1 MAHSSTPIFSAV
13 SSSARQLLTLLRCIA
28 PAKKAQVLI
37 SAQGLRFSTEE
48 GSVMESFVFLEK
60 HLFTSYTY
68 QPPPPPSSQDDT
80 QDPLFEI
87 NLNSLI
93 ETLNIFSLSDPAAT
107 KKPGGGGGMEGYDA
121 LAAHRLN
128 RHAGINPFSTSAA
141 LTSGICSFTY
151 QAPGH
156 PLSIHMSESG
166 VTTTCDL
173 TTYQAD
179 TQEEIPFARDALALK
194 AILRS
199 SYLLDAVTELGSM
212 SPETLTLTASS
223 SPHTTRTTMAAHE
236 SPCLSLSASGALGS
250 ATVDF
255 TNPIPSSATSSTLNP
270 QADASSE
277 SPLPPILETFF
288 CPDPNKRVQARF
300 PFGLIRS
307 AHRAMAV
314 AQKVSLRLDAE
325 GVLSLQFLIPVMD
338 SGGGGGVAGREAD
351 GDDENGGGGEAAAAF
366 VDFRIV
372 PLVDGEEEDGEDYD
386 EGETDADGDGDRER
400 GFGEVDG

>member
-1 MAHSSTPIFSAV
+1 
-13 SSSARQLLTLLRCIA
+13 
-28 PAKKAQVLI
+28 
-37 SAQGLRFSTEE
+37 
-48 GSVMESFVFLEK
+48 MESFVFLEK

-68 QPPPPPSSQDDT
+68 QPSPPPSSQDDP

-107 KKPGGGGGMEGYDA
+107 KRPGGGGGMEGYDA

-151 QAPGH
+151 QAPGY

-212 SPETLTLTASS
+212 SPETLTLTASPS
-223 SPHTTRTTMAAHE
+223 SRATTTTTAADS

-255 TNPIPSSATSSTLNP
+255 TNPVPSSSSSSTNP
-270 QADASSE
+270 PTDSSSE
-277 SPLPPILETFF
+277 PPHPPILETFF
-288 CPDPNKRVQARF
+288 CPTTNSNKRVQARF

-314 AQKVSLRLDAE
+314 AQKVSLRLDDE
-325 GVLSLQFLIPVMD
+325 GVLSLQFLIPVLD
-338 SGGGGGVAGREAD
+338 STGGGYGGDGDESRGGGGG
-351 GDDENGGGGEAAAAF
+351 GGGDAAAAAF

-372 PLVDGEEEDGEDYD
+372 PLVEGEEDGEDYD
-386 EGETDADGDGDRER
+386 EEGTDGDGD
-400 GFGEVDG
+400 

>member
-1 MAHSSTPIFSAV
+1 MAHSSTPVFSAV

-37 SAQGLRFSTEE
+37 SAQGLRLSTEE

-68 QPPPPPSSQDDT
+68 QPSPPPSSQDDP

-107 KKPGGGGGMEGYDA
+107 KRPGGAGGMEGYDA

-194 AILRS
+194 AIIRS

-223 SPHTTRTTMAAHE
+223 SSRATTTTTVADP

-255 TNPIPSSATSSTLNP
+255 TNPVPSSSSSSTNP
-270 QADASSE
+270 PTDSSSE
-277 SPLPPILETFF
+277 PPHPPILETFF
-288 CPDPNKRVQARF
+288 CPTTNSNKKVQARF

-314 AQKVSLRLDAE
+314 AQKVSLRLDEE
-325 GVLSLQFLIPVMD
+325 GVLSLQFLIPVLD
-338 SGGGGGVAGREAD
+338 STGGGYGGDGDESSGGGGGDA
-351 GDDENGGGGEAAAAF
+351 AAAAF

-372 PLVDGEEEDGEDYD
+372 PLVEGEEDGEDYD
-386 EGETDADGDGDRER
+386 EGETDGEGD
-400 GFGEVDG
+400 

>member
-1 MAHSSTPIFSAV
+1 MAHSSTPVFSAV

-37 SAQGLRFSTEE
+37 SAQGLRLSTEE

-68 QPPPPPSSQDDT
+68 QSSPPPSSQDDP
-80 QDPLFEI
+80 QGPLFEI

-107 KKPGGGGGMEGYDA
+107 KRPGGGGGMEGYDA

-151 QAPGH
+151 QAPGY

-199 SYLLDAVTELGSM
+199 SYLLDAVAELGSM
-212 SPETLTLTASS
+212 SPETLTLTASPTS
-223 SPHTTRTTMAAHE
+223 RATTTTVAAQS

-255 TNPIPSSATSSTLNP
+255 TNPGPSSSSSTNSP
-270 QADASSE
+270 ADSSSE
-277 SPLPPILETFF
+277 PPHPPILETFF
-288 CPDPNKRVQARF
+288 CPATNSNKKVQARF

-314 AQKVSLRLDAE
+314 AQKVSLRLDEE
-325 GVLSLQFLIPVMD
+325 GVLSLQFLIPVLD
-338 SGGGGGVAGREAD
+338 STGGGYGGDGDESRGGGGGDA
-351 GDDENGGGGEAAAAF
+351 AAAAF

-372 PLVDGEEEDGEDYD
+372 PLVEGEKDGEDCD
-386 EGETDADGDGDRER
+386 EGETDG
-400 GFGEVDG
+400 

>member
-60 HLFTSYTY
+60 QLFTSYTY
-68 QPPPPPSSQDDT
+68 QPPPPPSSQDDP

-107 KKPGGGGGMEGYDA
+107 KRLGGGGGMEGYDA

-179 TQEEIPFARDALALK
+179 TQEDIPFARDALALK

-223 SPHTTRTTMAAHE
+223 SSRATTTTTAAAS
-236 SPCLSLSASGALGS
+236 SPCLSLSAAGALGS

-255 TNPIPSSATSSTLNP
+255 TNPAQSSSTSSANSPADST
-270 QADASSE
+270 SE

-288 CPDPNKRVQARF
+288 CPTTNSNKRVQARF

-307 AHRAMAV
+307 ANRAMAV
-314 AQKVSLRLDAE
+314 AQKVSLRLDEE

-338 SGGGGGVAGREAD
+338 GTGGGYGGDGDESGGGN
-351 GDDENGGGGEAAAAF
+351 GDAAAAF

-372 PLVDGEEEDGEDYD
+372 PLAEGNEDGENYD
-386 EGETDADGDGDRER
+386 EETTDGDGD
-400 GFGEVDG
+400 

>member
-68 QPPPPPSSQDDT
+68 QPPPPPSSQDDP

-107 KKPGGGGGMEGYDA
+107 KRPGGGGGMEGYDA

-212 SPETLTLTASS
+212 SPETLTLSASS
-223 SPHTTRTTMAAHE
+223 SSRATTTTTAAA
-236 SPCLSLSASGALGS
+236 SPPSLSLSAAGALGS

-255 TNPIPSSATSSTLNP
+255 TNSAQSSSTSSANP
-270 QADASSE
+270 PADSSSE
-277 SPLPPILETFF
+277 PPFPPILETFF
-288 CPDPNKRVQARF
+288 CPATNSNKKVQARF

-307 AHRAMAV
+307 ANRAMAV
-314 AQKVSLRLDAE
+314 AQKVSLRLDEE

-338 SGGGGGVAGREAD
+338 STSGGYGGD
-351 GDDENGGGGEAAAAF
+351 GDESGGSNGDAAAAF

-372 PLVDGEEEDGEDYD
+372 PLAEREEDGEDYD
-386 EGETDADGDGDRER
+386 EETTDGDGD
-400 GFGEVDG
+400 

>member
-107 KKPGGGGGMEGYDA
+107 KRPGGGGGMEGYDA

-141 LTSGICSFTY
+141 LSSGICSFTY

-212 SPETLTLTASS
+212 SPETLTLAASS
-223 SPHTTRTTMAAHE
+223 SSHTTRTTMAAHE

-255 TNPIPSSATSSTLNP
+255 TNPAPSSSTSSTNP

-288 CPDPNKRVQARF
+288 CPTPDKRVQARF
-300 PFGLIRS
+300 PFGLVRS

-325 GVLSLQFLIPVMD
+325 GVLSLQFLIPVMN
-338 SGGGGGVAGREAD
+338 SGGGGGGGGGGVAGREAD
-351 GDDENGGGGEAAAAF
+351 GADKNGGGGEAAAAF

-372 PLVDGEEEDGEDYD
+372 PLVDGEQDGEVYD
-386 EGETDADGDGDRER
+386 EGETDGDGD
-400 GFGEVDG
+400 

>member
-1 MAHSSTPIFSAV
+1 MANSSTPIFSAV

-68 QPPPPPSSQDDT
+68 QPPPPPSSQDDI

-107 KKPGGGGGMEGYDA
+107 KRPGGGGGMEGYDA

-255 TNPIPSSATSSTLNP
+255 TNPAPSSSTSSTNP
-270 QADASSE
+270 PADASSE
-277 SPLPPILETFF
+277 PPLPPILETFF
-288 CPDPNKRVQARF
+288 CPTPDQRVQARF

-314 AQKVSLRLDAE
+314 AQKVSLRLDVE

-338 SGGGGGVAGREAD
+338 GGGGG
-351 GDDENGGGGEAAAAF
+351 GG
-366 VDFRIV
+366 
-372 PLVDGEEEDGEDYD
+372 
-386 EGETDADGDGDRER
+386 
-400 GFGEVDG
+400 

>member
-1 MAHSSTPIFSAV
+1 MAHSSTPVFSAV

-37 SAQGLRFSTEE
+37 SAQGLRLSTEE

-68 QPPPPPSSQDDT
+68 QPSPPPSSQDEP

-107 KKPGGGGGMEGYDA
+107 KRPGGGGGGMEGYDA

-166 VTTTCDL
+166 VTATCDL

-212 SPETLTLTASS
+212 SPETLTLTASPS
-223 SPHTTRTTMAAHE
+223 SRATTATTAAQS
-236 SPCLSLSASGALGS
+236 SPCLSFSASGALGS

-255 TNPIPSSATSSTLNP
+255 TNPVPSSSTSSTNP
-270 QADASSE
+270 PADSS
-277 SPLPPILETFF
+277 SDPAHPPILETFF
-288 CPDPNKRVQARF
+288 CPTTNGNKRVQARF
-300 PFGLIRS
+300 PFDLIRS

-314 AQKVSLRLDAE
+314 AQKVSLRLDEE
-325 GVLSLQFLIPVMD
+325 GVLSLQFLIPVLD
-338 SGGGGGVAGREAD
+338 STGVGHGGDGDESGGGGGG
-351 GDDENGGGGEAAAAF
+351 GDAAAAF

-372 PLVDGEEEDGEDYD
+372 PLVEGEENGEDYD
-386 EGETDADGDGDRER
+386 EGETD
-400 GFGEVDG
+400 

>member
-1 MAHSSTPIFSAV
+1 MAHSSTPVFSAV
-13 SSSARQLLTLLRCIA
+13 SSSARQLLTLLRCVA

-37 SAQGLRFSTEE
+37 SAQGLRLSTEE

-68 QPPPPPSSQDDT
+68 QPSPPPSSQDDP

-107 KKPGGGGGMEGYDA
+107 KRPGGGGGMEGYDA

-151 QAPGH
+151 QAPGY

-212 SPETLTLTASS
+212 SPETLTLTASPS
-223 SPHTTRTTMAAHE
+223 SRATTTTTAADS

-255 TNPIPSSATSSTLNP
+255 TNPVPSSSSSSTNP
-270 QADASSE
+270 PTDSSSE
-277 SPLPPILETFF
+277 PPHPPILETFF
-288 CPDPNKRVQARF
+288 CPTTNSNKRVQARF

-314 AQKVSLRLDAE
+314 AQKVSLRLDDE
-325 GVLSLQFLIPVMD
+325 GVLSLQFLIPVLD
-338 SGGGGGVAGREAD
+338 STGGGYGGDGDESRGGGGG
-351 GDDENGGGGEAAAAF
+351 GGGDAAAAAF

-372 PLVDGEEEDGEDYD
+372 PLVEGEEDGEDYD
-386 EGETDADGDGDRER
+386 EEGTDGDGD
-400 GFGEVDG
+400 

>member
-1 MAHSSTPIFSAV
+1 MANSSTPVFSAV

-37 SAQGLRFSTEE
+37 SAQGLRLSTEE

-68 QPPPPPSSQDDT
+68 QPSPPPSSQDDP

-107 KKPGGGGGMEGYDA
+107 KRSGGGGSMEGYDA

-179 TQEEIPFARDALALK
+179 TQEEIPFARDALGLK

-223 SPHTTRTTMAAHE
+223 SSRASTTTTAAHS

-255 TNPIPSSATSSTLNP
+255 TNPVPSSSASTNPPADSSSDP
-270 QADASSE
+270 
-277 SPLPPILETFF
+277 PHPPILETFF
-288 CPDPNKRVQARF
+288 CPTTSKKVQARF

-314 AQKVSLRLDAE
+314 AQKVSLRLDEE

-338 SGGGGGVAGREAD
+338 STSGGHGGNGDESGGGGG
-351 GDDENGGGGEAAAAF
+351 GDAAAAF

-372 PLVDGEEEDGEDYD
+372 PLVEGEEDGGDYD
-386 EGETDADGDGDRER
+386 EGETDGDGD
-400 GFGEVDG
+400 

>member
-1 MAHSSTPIFSAV
+1 MAHSSTPVFSAV

-37 SAQGLRFSTEE
+37 SAQGLRLSTEE

-68 QPPPPPSSQDDT
+68 QPSPPPSSQDDP

-107 KKPGGGGGMEGYDA
+107 RRPGGGGGGMEGYDA

-151 QAPGH
+151 QAPGY

-173 TTYQAD
+173 TTYQAN

-223 SPHTTRTTMAAHE
+223 SSRATNTTTGAHS
-236 SPCLSLSASGALGS
+236 SPCLSLSSSGALGS

-255 TNPIPSSATSSTLNP
+255 TNPPPASSSSSTNP
-270 QADASSE
+270 LADSS
-277 SPLPPILETFF
+277 SDPAHPPILETFF
-288 CPDPNKRVQARF
+288 CPNTNKRVQARF

-314 AQKVSLRLDAE
+314 AQKVSLRLDEE

-338 SGGGGGVAGREAD
+338 STGGGHGGDGNGSGGGGG
-351 GDDENGGGGEAAAAF
+351 GDAAAAF

-372 PLVDGEEEDGEDYD
+372 PLVEGEEDGEDYD
-386 EGETDADGDGDRER
+386 EEETDGNGD
-400 GFGEVDG
+400 

>member
-107 KKPGGGGGMEGYDA
+107 KRPGGGGGMEGYDA

-141 LTSGICSFTY
+141 LSSGICSFTY

-212 SPETLTLTASS
+212 SPETLNLTASS
-223 SPHTTRTTMAAHE
+223 SSHPMRTTTAAHE

-255 TNPIPSSATSSTLNP
+255 TNPAPSSSTSSTNP
-270 QADASSE
+270 PADASSE

-288 CPDPNKRVQARF
+288 CPTPDKRVQARF
-300 PFGLIRS
+300 PFGLVRS

-325 GVLSLQFLIPVMD
+325 GVLSLQFLIPVMN
-338 SGGGGGVAGREAD
+338 SGGGGGGGGGVAGREAD
-351 GDDENGGGGEAAAAF
+351 GADENGGGGEAAAAF

-372 PLVDGEEEDGEDYD
+372 PLVDGEQDGEVYD
-386 EGETDADGDGDRER
+386 EGETDGDGD
-400 GFGEVDG
+400 

>member
-1 MAHSSTPIFSAV
+1 MAHSSTPVFSAV

-37 SAQGLRFSTEE
+37 SAQGLRLSTEE

-68 QPPPPPSSQDDT
+68 QPSPPPSSQDDP

-107 KKPGGGGGMEGYDA
+107 KRPGGGGGMEGYDA

-212 SPETLTLTASS
+212 NPETLTLTASPS
-223 SPHTTRTTMAAHE
+223 SRATTTTTVAQS

-255 TNPIPSSATSSTLNP
+255 TNPVPSSSSASTNP
-270 QADASSE
+270 PADSS
-277 SPLPPILETFF
+277 SDLPHPPILETFF
-288 CPDPNKRVQARF
+288 CPTTNSNKRVQARF

-314 AQKVSLRLDAE
+314 AQKVSLRLDEE

-338 SGGGGGVAGREAD
+338 NTGGGHGGEGNESSGGGD
-351 GDDENGGGGEAAAAF
+351 AAAAF
-366 VDFRIV
+366 VDFKIV
-372 PLVDGEEEDGEDYD
+372 PLVEGEEDDEDYD
-386 EGETDADGDGDRER
+386 EGETDGDGD
-400 GFGEVDG
+400 

>member
-1 MAHSSTPIFSAV
+1 MAHPSTPVFSAV

-37 SAQGLRFSTEE
+37 SAQGLRLSTEE

-68 QPPPPPSSQDDT
+68 QPQPPPSSQDDP

-107 KKPGGGGGMEGYDA
+107 KRPGGGGGMEGYDA

-212 SPETLTLTASS
+212 NPETLTLTASPS
-223 SPHTTRTTMAAHE
+223 CRATTTTTAAHS

-255 TNPIPSSATSSTLNP
+255 TNPVPSSSASTNPPADSSSDP
-270 QADASSE
+270 
-277 SPLPPILETFF
+277 PHPPILETFF
-288 CPDPNKRVQARF
+288 CPTTNSNKRVQARF

-314 AQKVSLRLDAE
+314 AQKVSLRLDEE

-338 SGGGGGVAGREAD
+338 STGGGHGGD
-351 GDDENGGGGEAAAAF
+351 GDESGKGGGDAAAAAF

-372 PLVDGEEEDGEDYD
+372 PLVEGEEDGEDYD
-386 EGETDADGDGDRER
+386 EETDGDEG
-400 GFGEVDG
+400 

>member
-1 MAHSSTPIFSAV
+1 
-13 SSSARQLLTLLRCIA
+13 
-28 PAKKAQVLI
+28 
-37 SAQGLRFSTEE
+37 
-48 GSVMESFVFLEK
+48 MESFVFLEK

-68 QPPPPPSSQDDT
+68 QSPAPPSSQDDP

-93 ETLNIFSLSDPAAT
+93 ETLNIFSLSDPAAS
-107 KKPGGGGGMEGYDA
+107 KRLGGGGGIEGYDA

-173 TTYQAD
+173 TTYQAN

-199 SYLLDAVTELGSM
+199 SYLLDAVTELASM

-223 SPHTTRTTMAAHE
+223 SSRATTTTTAAAS

-255 TNPIPSSATSSTLNP
+255 TNPAQSSSNPSTNP
-270 QADASSE
+270 PDDSSSE
-277 SPLPPILETFF
+277 PSHPPILETFF
-288 CPDPNKRVQARF
+288 CPTTNKRVQARF

-307 AHRAMAV
+307 ANRAMAV
-314 AQKVSLRLDAE
+314 AQKVSLRLDDE

-338 SGGGGGVAGREAD
+338 GTSGGYGGDGDESGGGN
-351 GDDENGGGGEAAAAF
+351 GDAAAAF

-372 PLVDGEEEDGEDYD
+372 PLVEGEEHGEDYD
-386 EGETDADGDGDRER
+386 EATTDGDGD
-400 GFGEVDG
+400 

>member
-37 SAQGLRFSTEE
+37 SAQGLRFSTED

-68 QPPPPPSSQDDT
+68 QPPTPPSSQDDH

-107 KKPGGGGGMEGYDA
+107 KRPGGGGGMEGYDA

-141 LTSGICSFTY
+141 LSSGICSFTY

-223 SPHTTRTTMAAHE
+223 SSRAMTTMTAAAS
-236 SPCLSLSASGALGS
+236 SPCLSLSAAGALGS

-255 TNPIPSSATSSTLNP
+255 TNPTQSSSTFSAKPPDGSL
-270 QADASSE
+270 SE
-277 SPLPPILETFF
+277 APYPPILETFF
-288 CPDPNKRVQARF
+288 CPTTNSIKKVQARF

-314 AQKVSLRLDAE
+314 AQKVSLRLDEE
-325 GVLSLQFLIPVMD
+325 GVLSLQFLVPVMD
-338 SGGGGGVAGREAD
+338 GTGGGYGGDGDESGGGGGAD
-351 GDDENGGGGEAAAAF
+351 AAAAF

-372 PLVDGEEEDGEDYD
+372 PLVEGDEDGEDYY
-386 EGETDADGDGDRER
+386 EEMTDGDGDCEWGWEVR
-400 GFGEVDG
+400 G